1 MKQIKYKSGIIILF
15 NIILFIAMYVGIAL
29 LRYKTFINTGIG
41 AGISGNAIDNISDIN
56 EIKNS
61 FIVLI
66 VLILVNIWN
75 ILDHWIVVRRENIS
89 IRRMCGA
96 KNWDII
102 ILVARQSL
110 LLLLVS
116 FTIATL
122 ICAGLKN
129 VDFFFSEYIV
139 FTDKSILLFVVGV
152 IFIEELVLLIKFVI
166 PEFKYWIQV
175 RYILFSFK

>member
-66 VLILVNIWN
+66 VLIVTHDNEIAN
-75 ILDHWIVVRRENIS
+75 QCNR
-89 IRRMCGA
+89 
-96 KNWDII
+96 II
-102 ILVARQSL
+102 K
-110 LLLLVS
+110 
-116 FTIATL
+116 
-122 ICAGLKN
+122 LK
-129 VDFFFSEYIV
+129 DGKI
-139 FTDKSILLFVVGV
+139 TCH
-152 IFIEELVLLIKFVI
+152 
-166 PEFKYWIQV
+166 
-175 RYILFSFK
+175 

>member
-29 LRYKTFINTGIG
+29 LRYKAFIFNTEVG
-41 AGISGNAIDNISDIN
+41 AAISGNAIDDISDIN

-75 ILDHWIVVRRENIS
+75 ILDHWVEVRRENIS

-96 KNWDII
+96 KKWDNK
-102 ILVARQSL
+102 R
-110 LLLLVS
+110 
-116 FTIATL
+116 F
-122 ICAGLKN
+122 
-129 VDFFFSEYIV
+129 
-139 FTDKSILLFVVGV
+139 
-152 IFIEELVLLIKFVI
+152 
-166 PEFKYWIQV
+166 
-175 RYILFSFK
+175 